1 MVHTISLNFATRCT
15 AILSFAA
22 VLRSLASTLAFT
34 GVFAFATVVP
44 GFASALSFTR
54 ILALAA
60 MFPFV
65 LVRQVVQGREGSSGD
80 AHRVRPHG
88 KRPGQE
94 TGYGCSGND
103 CFGW

>member
-1 MVHTISLNFATRCT
+1 MVHTVSLGFPARCT

-22 VLRSLASTLAFT
+22 VFGGFAATLPFA
-34 GVFAFATVVP
+34 GVFAFAAVVP
-44 GFASALSFTR
+44 GLASALSFAR

-65 LVRQVVQGREGSSGD
+65 LVRQVVQRREGCSGD

-88 KRPGQE
+88 KR
-94 TGYGCSGND
+94 SG
-103 CFGW
+103 